1 MNFSSTEPPNFKK
14 IVLAEILQIDF
25 KIDLMLYTEPM
36 AAGGKEC
43 PPPCIDCSQHRH
55 LKPWLMSILGSG
67 AVVEN
72 VNVV

>member
-25 KIDLMLYTEPM
+25 IYLMFYTEVM

-43 PPPCIDCSQHRH
+43 PPPCIIIIIFIIINAQIKVTLSQ
-55 LKPWLMSILGSG
+55 
-67 AVVEN
+67 
-72 VNVV
+72 